1 METPLERPHRLKRD
15 TVMVAGFLAVGGP
28 GVKGWLISGDTGKT
42 LNWSSASHFQ
52 TNDAEQKSPSS
63 MHLAA
68 ECLT

>member
-1 METPLERPHRLKRD
+1 
-15 TVMVAGFLAVGGP
+15 MVAGFLAVGGP